1 MLEMKFNLTKDKGS
15 YRIDFTLE
23 GRRKRFYPGTKDE
36 LVAKQLIQ
44 QMTYEWQIG
53 QFDLSLQSY
62 KLKNKTQP
70 RVKSLTKEKDA
81 IPRTLL
87 ELWDRYVTSL
97 HLPPSTRNGHYHA
110 VRQVIRKYNPKAS
123 DISWFLELRDVW
135 AVSTWSNRKGYLKSC
150 MAWCIREGIFEG
162 KNPYQSLKSAKKIA
176 VDKIKPFSSEEIFQ
190 ILQAFDSNK
199 FCHPSSPYK
208 HSHYSSFVRF
218 LFITGCRLGEV
229 TGLTWGCVDF
239 DNATIAVKQALGKDL
254 SAGPNK
260 TRKILKETKTGHVR
274 YIPMNDELFSLLLGL
289 SKPSESKKDINYD
302 CSFVFK
308 GHRGRYIDIASFRR
322 KVWKPILEGL
332 GIQYRYPYQTR
343 HTVLSTVTSSHGLL
357 AAAKLAGHKDLSM
370 VSKHY
375 ARYTGNLLDALPT
388 LPVNSEKS

>member
-1 MLEMKFNLTKDKGS
+1 MKFNLTKDKGS
-15 YRIDFTLE
+15 YRIDFTLQ
-23 GRRKRFYPGTKDE
+23 GKRKRFYPGTKDE

-44 QMTYEWQIG
+44 QMTYEWQIN

-70 RVKSLTKEKDA
+70 RVKSLTKKKDA
-81 IPRTLL
+81 TSQTLL
-87 ELWDRYVTSL
+87 ELWDRYVASL
-97 HLPPSTRNGHYHA
+97 HLPTSTRNGHYHA

-123 DISWFLELRDVW
+123 DVIWFLELRNDW

-150 MAWCIREGIFEG
+150 IAWCIREGVFEG
-162 KNPYQSLKSAKKIA
+162 KNPYQNLKPIKKIA
-176 VDKIKPFSSEEIFQ
+176 IDKIKPFSPEEISQ
-190 ILQAFDSNK
+190 ILKAFDSNQ

-218 LFITGCRLGEV
+218 LFVTGCRLGEA
-229 TGLTWGCVDF
+229 TGLTWDCVDF
-239 DNATIAVKQALGKDL
+239 NNKTIAIKQALGKDL
-254 SAGPNK
+254 SLGPNK

-274 YIPMNDELFSLLLGL
+274 YIPMNDELFLLLQEL
-289 SKPSESKKDINYD
+289 SNSSKRKQNINCD
-302 CSFVFK
+302 CSFVFE
-308 GHRGRYIDIASFRR
+308 GHRGKYVDIASFRR
-322 KVWKPILEGL
+322 KVWKPILERL
-332 GIQYRYPYQTR
+332 DIQYRYPYQAR
-343 HTVLSTVTSSHGLL
+343 HTVLSAVTSTHGLL

-375 ARYTGNLLDALPT
+375 ARYTGSLLDALPT